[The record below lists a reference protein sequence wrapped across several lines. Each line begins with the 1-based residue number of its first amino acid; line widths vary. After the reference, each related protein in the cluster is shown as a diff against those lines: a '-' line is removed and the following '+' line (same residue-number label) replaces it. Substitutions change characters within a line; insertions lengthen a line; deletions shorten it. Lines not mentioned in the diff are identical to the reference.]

1 MPVIC
6 HDDEF
11 DTYISASSTMAPTM
25 KQLVVQDKE
34 HDFDGLVFKK
44 DAPVPRVGEHEVLV
58 KLQAASLNY
67 RDLIIPKGMYP
78 FPCGFP
84 VVPGSDGA
92 GEVIE
97 IGPKVTEFQKGDK
110 VATLFNQGHQYG
122 DIDFQAAQTGLGGVI
137 DGTLREY
144 GVFEEKGLVK
154 APANLNALESS
165 TLTCAALTSW
175 NALYGLKA
183 LKPGQ
188 IVLVQGTGGV
198 SIFALQFAK
207 AAGAT
212 VIATTSSAQKA
223 ETLKNLGA
231 DHVINYK
238 TDPNWGELARKL
250 TPDGVGVDHV
260 IEVGGTGTLEQ
271 SFKCTKFEGVI
282 SVIGFLTGVDPKG
295 QPSILDTLSNI
306 ITVRGVY
313 VGGKDLM
320 RDMVRAIE
328 ANDIH
333 PVVDK
338 KVFSLDHAQDAY
350 RYMWAQKHFGKV
362 TIQIA

>member
-1 MPVIC
+1 M
-6 HDDEF
+6 
-11 DTYISASSTMAPTM
+11 
-25 KQLVVQDKE
+25 
-34 HDFDGLVFKK
+34 
-44 DAPVPRVGEHEVLV
+44 
-58 KLQAASLNY
+58 
-67 RDLIIPKGMYP
+67 
-78 FPCGFP
+78 
-84 VVPGSDGA
+84 
-92 GEVIE
+92 
-97 IGPKVTEFQKGDK
+97 
-110 VATLFNQGHQYG
+110 
-122 DIDFQAAQTGLGGVI
+122 
-137 DGTLREY
+137 
-144 GVFEEKGLVK
+144 
-154 APANLNALESS
+154 
-165 TLTCAALTSW
+165 
-175 NALYGLKA
+175 
-183 LKPGQ
+183 
-188 IVLVQGTGGV
+188 
-198 SIFALQFAK
+198 
-207 AAGAT
+207 
-212 VIATTSSAQKA
+212 IATTSSAQKA

-295 QPSILDTLSNI
+295 QPSIVDTLSNI

-350 RYMWAQKHFGKV
+350 RYMVSGFRSNGLKSYIDTTEILVGPEALWQGDNPDRLRMVVKSFTHKSFDLYFNV
-362 TIQIA
+362 T